1 MKKILI
7 ILTTIGVLTA
17 SASPHICSYI
27 SKGFDSL
34 VKSTDNERGCD
45 SSRISISEQTQMEAI
60 NNVEN
65 NVHGKISYDTVTA
78 GGVATKK
85 TLEAGQ
91 LYMYVKKFMCH
102 VEKSKTNK
110 ETLGAFIPFVF
121 AQPIF
126 SDNNGLNYVET
137 VNKSSKIYLNSINEE
152 FLITMIKRHS
162 KTSGAEKRFF
172 TLILERD
179 YTGALRYANQILEK
193 HDFKMYNEIAKNLCS
208 SSSIK
213 TFDDFIL
220 EIGNAG
226 LR

>member
-17 SASPHICSYI
+17 SASPQICSYI

-34 VKSTDNERGCD
+34 VKSTDNEKGCVSD
-45 SSRISISEQTQMEAI
+45 RISISENIQMDAI
-60 NNVEN
+60 TNAEN
-65 NVHGKISYDTVTA
+65 SYNGKITYDTVTA

-91 LYMYVKKFMCH
+91 MYMYVKKFMCH

-137 VNKSSKIYLNSINEE
+137 VNTSSKLYLGSINED
-152 FLITMIKRHS
+152 FLIELIKRHN

-179 YTGALRYANQILEK
+179 YTGAIRYANQILEK
-193 HDFKMYNEIAKNLCS
+193 HDFKMYDEIAKKLCS
-208 SSSIK
+208 SSTIK

-220 EIGNAG
+220 EIGTAG